1 MKRANLLSQMIS
13 DALLIACG
21 MLVCACTAPSAFR
34 IPFEVRTMVLISL
47 LSGFLL
53 SAWMHLP
60 KLGVIPGLL
69 FLGGG
74 ITIGILDRKA
84 VAEGARVIFYAV
96 AETFSWDVTS
106 FGIPEPVN
114 AVARSGAAVTSFL
127 LVVSALFGMLIA
139 FSLIRSRLALLS
151 ILIPIPPFLCGLI
164 YTNQQPA
171 LWTAMLLTVY
181 CGGVLLGQGL
191 RKADSKR
198 SGVFTLSAV
207 TLLIAL
213 GLTLLAAF
221 PQRTFTPIS
230 YERRREVLGKQFE
243 ATEDLF
249 LSWFGKKSPKEVDL
263 GKEGAREENTER
275 AFEIY
280 ATREG
285 SYLLRV
291 HSYGAYRDGRWQAAE
306 EYNGAWRS
314 LKALGE
320 RKDGE
325 RVYISV
331 HGAVSSERLVPY
343 GFLADTDLDVRES
356 FVRAQG
362 KTSYIWAFYPDF
374 TRDPHEIGGE
384 ELRYGSYVARQYVMF
399 YGREKSALLKIL
411 RDNGIEKS
419 DDAYET
425 AQRVASFVR
434 ASGTYTLTPGT
445 VPKGEDFVQY
455 FLNEGRQGYCVHFA
469 SATTALLQALEIP
482 ARYTVGYRV
491 DVPEKETWTDVL
503 ERSEHAWA
511 EIYLAGVGWIPI
523 ESTPGM
529 GTVEVRLNNPQ
540 PSVAP
545 AGPDE
550 TPVPQSVDEPL
561 IPPSEETPEPD
572 ATLEPDETPEPEET
586 PEPDETAK
594 PNETAVPGDTPE
606 PSAPGTLIEP
616 SSGEPNGTEKKG
628 GAWWLLLLV
637 PFAIAGWIALGA
649 LIRRRRTERF
659 RQPNARQAV
668 IELLRYRRK
677 LERFGIPPDPDAEEW
692 ADEAAFSNHAMT
704 EARRELY
711 KRIRAVQRTLFMD
724 KPVKRFFFRWIL
736 FMI

>member
-1 MKRANLLSQMIS
+1 MKRMNLLSQMVS

-34 IPFEVRTMVLISL
+34 IPFEVRTLVLISL

-84 VAEGARVIFYAV
+84 IAEGARVIFYAV
-96 AETFSWDVTS
+96 AETFSWDVSS

-114 AVARSGAAVTSFL
+114 TVAHSGAAVTSLL
-127 LVVSALFGMLIA
+127 LVVAALFGMLIA
-139 FSLIRSRLALLS
+139 FSLIRSKLVLLS

-164 YTNQQPA
+164 YTDQQPA

-181 CGGVLLGQGL
+181 CGGVLLGHGL

-198 SGVFTLSAV
+198 SGVFTLSSV
-207 TLLIAL
+207 TLLIAA
-213 GLTLLAAF
+213 GLLLLAAF
-221 PQRTFTPIS
+221 PQRSFTPIS

-249 LSWFGKKSPKEVDL
+249 LSWFGKKNPREVDL
-263 GKEGAREENTER
+263 GKEGTREESTER
-275 AFEIY
+275 AFEVY

-285 SYLLRV
+285 TYLLRA
-291 HSYGAYRDGRWQAAE
+291 HSYGAYRDGTWQAAE
-306 EYNGAWRS
+306 EYSGAWRS

-320 RKDGE
+320 RRDGD
-325 RVYISV
+325 RVFISV

-343 GFLADTDLDVRES
+343 GFLADADLDVRES

-374 TRDPHEIGGE
+374 TRDPGEIGEE
-384 ELRYGSYVARQYVMF
+384 ELRYDLYTARQYVMF

-419 DDAYET
+419 DDMYET

-434 ASGTYTLTPGT
+434 ASGTYTLTPGK
-445 VPKGEDFVQY
+445 VPDGEDFVQY
-455 FLNEGRQGYCVHFA
+455 FLTESHQGYCVHFA

-491 DVPEKETWTDVL
+491 DVAEKETWTDVL
-503 ERSEHAWA
+503 ERSEHAWT

-529 GTVEVRLNNPQ
+529 GMTDVPLNNAS
-540 PSVAP
+540 PSAVP
-545 AGPDE
+545 AGPAQ
-550 TPVPQSVDEPL
+550 TPVPQSVDEPI
-561 IPPSEETPEPD
+561 IPPSEETPEPV
-572 ATLEPDETPEPEET
+572 ET
-586 PEPDETAK
+586 PEPDETPGPYETPT
-594 PNETAVPGDTPE
+594 PNETPEPNDTPE
-606 PSAPGTLIEP
+606 PSAPGNLIEP
-616 SSGEPNGTEKKG
+616 STGSKNDAGKKG

-668 IELLRYRRK
+668 IELLRYRKK
-677 LERFGIPPDPDAEEW
+677 LERFGVPPDPDAEEW

-704 EARRELY
+704 EARRELF
-711 KRIRAVQRTLFMD
+711 KRIRSVQRTLYMD
-724 KPVKRFFFRWIL
+724 KPFRRFLCHWIL
-736 FMI
+736 SII